1 MTSQN
6 EGYQQRAHFKECCI
20 YQVYPASFADS
31 NGDGMGDIQGMI
43 SKLDH
48 LKDLGVVCRSA
59 DGTRELTEGRSVA
72 LSGVQEPVH

>member
-48 LKDLGVVCRSA
+48 LKDLGVVCVVEFLGKE
-59 DGTRELTEGRSVA
+59 D
-72 LSGVQEPVH
+72 